1 MLYLWD
7 NRTTKR
13 RKCLFVHQM
22 NRVWRFLNKNVLL
35 LLWMLKVRTDQS
47 ERSVW
52 PPQFIYRNTLNTMQK
67 KSPNTLSPSQ
77 LHTSMQHSPVTTVQ
91 NNIHHRA
98 SWQDV
103 TERQHG
109 GRWRRR
115 SFRLNLHQHTV
126 TGREH
131 SDTETRLSFSFII
144 DLIMQNICSLV
155 WNWSST
161 KMFLIHKIKP
171 KLIKRQRRTRERGW
185 HASSSV
191 RLQEVF

>member
-1 MLYLWD
+1 MDAKSENRPIRAQRLTTSVYLQKHFEHD
-7 NRTTKR
+7 AEEKS
-13 RKCLFVHQM
+13 KH
-22 NRVWRFLNKNVLL
+22 
-35 LLWMLKVRTDQS
+35 
-47 ERSVW
+47 
-52 PPQFIYRNTLNTMQK
+52 TLALT
-67 KSPNTLSPSQ
+67 Q

-126 TGREH
+126 MGREH